1 VHAIAAEPLFFSC
14 FEWKQKSIIE
24 EKSMKTIYLAAL
36 AGLVLATAAE
46 AQPVSMDTDGDG
58 AISRAEWDSAQAER
72 FARLDADADGSLTR
86 EELRAGMG
94 NVRDGMRGRMRE
106 RAAAVDLDGDG
117 AWSLAELQAVRPG
130 LTQEQF
136 ERLDRNGDGLIS
148 ADERPRGRQGGG
160 PG

>member
-1 VHAIAAEPLFFSC
+1 
-14 FEWKQKSIIE
+14 
-24 EKSMKTIYLAAL
+24 MKTVYLTAL
-36 AGLVLATAAE
+36 MGLVLTAAAE
-46 AQPVSMDTDGDG
+46 AQPALMDTDGDG

-148 ADERPRGRQGGG
+148 ADERPRGRQGPG
-160 PG
+160 PR